1 MQILCA
7 AIGRKFH
14 THIGVTSIMRVLLP
28 QELDEHLA
36 RLDQQGFTVVED
48 AIPSA
53 LVTELTDA
61 LAEVQM
67 EHNFGYRDTAFEGTR
82 TMRIYNLLAYHR
94 AFEKIPVS
102 PLVLSIA
109 ERVLDPELQLSS
121 LSAICPGPGQ
131 QPQPLH
137 GDSQLIPLP
146 RPHIPIALNAMW
158 ALTDFTEANG
168 VTRVVS
174 GSHRFDHNPEYGHVY
189 ETVCAEMPKGAV
201 LLWNSALWH
210 GGGENRSDERRDGI
224 ACYYCAGWVRQ
235 QENQQLG
242 ISMARIKQFSRRLQE
257 LCGFSVYRGIYGH
270 IDNHDPIELLGR
282 EPKRQ
287 MVWQASDKAQKR
299 NT

>member
-1 MQILCA
+1 M
-7 AIGRKFH
+7 RKL
-14 THIGVTSIMRVLLP
+14 SRE
-28 QELDEHLA
+28 ELDAHLTN
-36 RLDQQGFTVVED
+36 LDEQGFTIVED
-48 AIPSA
+48 AIPPV
-53 LVTELTDA
+53 LIDELGNA
-61 LAEVQM
+61 LAEVQA
-67 EHNFGYRDTAFEGTR
+67 EHDIGYRDTAFEGTR

-137 GDSQLIPLP
+137 GDSQMIPLP
-146 RPHIPIALNAMW
+146 RPHVPIAVNGMW

-168 VTRVVS
+168 ATRVVP
-174 GSHRFDHNPEYGHVY
+174 GSHLFDHNPDYSGTY
-189 ETVCAEMPKGAV
+189 ETECAEMSRGSV
-201 LLWNSALWH
+201 LIWNSALWH
-210 GGGENRSDERRDGI
+210 GGGENRTDQRRDGI

-242 ISMARIKQFSRRLQE
+242 IPMDRIRRFPRRLQE

-270 IDNHDPIELLGR
+270 IDNRDPIELLGR
-282 EPKRQ
+282 KQKRQ
-287 MVWQASDKAQKR
+287 MVWHASDKARAR
-299 NT
+299 ND

>member
-1 MQILCA
+1 
-7 AIGRKFH
+7 
-14 THIGVTSIMRVLLP
+14 MRTLSSEEL
-28 QELDEHLA
+28 EEHLTRLDE
-36 RLDQQGFTVVED
+36 QGFTVVEG

-53 LVTELTDA
+53 LIDELSDA
-61 LAEVQM
+61 LAQVQA
-67 EHNFGYRDTAFEGTR
+67 EHDIGYRETAFEGTR

-94 AFEKIPVS
+94 AFEKIPVA

-146 RPHIPIALNAMW
+146 RPHVPIALNAMW

-168 VTRVVS
+168 ATRIVP
-174 GSHRFDHNPEYGHVY
+174 GSHRFEQNPEYGSSY
-189 ETVCAEMPKGAV
+189 EAVCAEMPRGSI
-201 LLWNSALWH
+201 LFWNSALWH
-210 GGGENRSDERRDGI
+210 GGGENRTDQRRDGI

-242 ISMARIKQFSRRLQE
+242 IPLERIKQFSRRLQE

-282 EPKRQ
+282 DSKRQ
-287 MVWQASDKAQKR
+287 MVWQASEKARTRDK
-299 NT
+299 